1 MDPSSHTICIEA
13 VESDADELGHVN
25 NAVYLGWVET
35 CCREHALRVGLPT
48 ERLLEMGVVPVVRRH
63 VVDYRRSARPGDE
76 LEVSTRITRVRGSLA
91 SRLNEVRRAGAGEL
105 LVEVAT
111 EWVWIDP
118 ASGRPKAPP
127 QEVVLAFGFEPRRR
141 EAGA

>member
-1 MDPSSHTICIEA
+1 MSIEA
-13 VESDADELGHVN
+13 VRSDADELGHVN
-25 NAVYLGWVET
+25 NAVYLGWIEA
-35 CCREHALRVGLPT
+35 CCRKHALRVGLPT

-76 LEVSTRITRVRGSLA
+76 LEVTTRITRVRGPLA
-91 SRLNEVRRAGAGEL
+91 SRHNEVRRSGSGEL

-127 QEVVLAFGFEPRRR
+127 EEVVRAFGFEPQRRST
-141 EAGA
+141 GA